1 MDNKGLKA
9 VLSAAAA
16 GLAAYLGIVAIP
28 LAVLVVMMIADY
40 ISGITAAYITKDLS
54 SRKGLEG
61 IVRKVGYMLLI
72 GVAMTVDYLI
82 SHGLT
87 AVNIKPGIQMWFA
100 LLVIAWLIINEM
112 ISILENLSRMD
123 VPVPGFLTRI
133 IKRLRDSAE
142 KKEDR

>member
-112 ISILENLSRMD
+112 ISILENLGVLG
-123 VPVPGFLTRI
+123 VPIPGFLQS
-133 IKRLRDSAE
+133 LV
-142 KKEDR
+142 KKLKITTERKGK

>member
-1 MDNKGLKA
+1 
-9 VLSAAAA
+9 
-16 GLAAYLGIVAIP
+16 
-28 LAVLVVMMIADY
+28 
-40 ISGITAAYITKDLS
+40 
-54 SRKGLEG
+54 
-61 IVRKVGYMLLI
+61 MLLI

-112 ISILENLSRMD
+112 ISILENRSRMD